1 MSPDKKKKLNILR
14 SKLDKI
20 DDSLLILIK
29 KRTNLVN
36 DVLKLKTFKYQ
47 IVDKK
52 RINIILKRIKNKS
65 LILKIDPKITKT
77 IWVSMIRSYINF
89 EKKNFKKK

>member
-29 KRTNLVN
+29 KRTN
-36 DVLKLKTFKYQ
+36 VLKLKTFKYQ

>member
-14 SKLDKI
+14 NKLDKI

-29 KRTNLVN
+29 KRTNIVN
-36 DVLKLKTFKYQ
+36 EVLKLKTFKYQ

-65 LILKIDPKITKT
+65 LILKINPRITKT
-77 IWVSMIRSYINF
+77 IWVNMIRSYINF
-89 EKKNFKKK
+89 EKRNFKKK